1 MEQGKNQTF
10 SREINLK
17 LTLQLLRERSYS
29 GTELATTLHL
39 SHATASSII
48 KELEK
53 VGIIRQEMST
63 SLFGYGRKRV
73 NYELNPHYGLI
84 LGINISNFHA
94 NISLLD
100 ITQKVLVSSELLIA
114 RYDKDAIYDLI
125 LSSSKLVMDNNK
137 DNIPLKCIV
146 ITLPGMVNKADGD
159 LIISKQFDKEL
170 FSEKHYIQN
179 AFHKIFSSVPII
191 LENDNNVMTLGEK
204 SNGELKDVKN
214 GVYFNIDYGI
224 GGSFII
230 NNELYSGE
238 SGFAGEF
245 GLIPYYDGISFNPI
259 DELVS
264 LRALKEEAK
273 KILNR
278 EVERDE
284 LFLLYQNDSRIK
296 DIVLQS
302 AKIVGYSIR
311 QIANILDIHKF
322 VISGRVTNFGDEYLS
337 ILKEETSDM
346 VNHLNVVFSKIG
358 KDAEIFGTASLAIES
373 IIKDITKKDNE

>member
-29 GTELATTLHL
+29 GTELASTLHL

-48 KELEK
+48 KELEN
-53 VGIIRQEMST
+53 VGIIRQEMTT

-73 NYELNPHYGLI
+73 NYELNPNYGLI
-84 LGINISNFHA
+84 LGINISNLHA

-100 ITQKVLVSSELLIA
+100 ITQKVLVSQEILIN
-114 RYDKDAIYDLI
+114 RYDKDAIYELI
-125 LSSSKLVMDNNK
+125 LTSSKLVMDFNK

-146 ITLPGMVNKADGD
+146 ITLPGMVNKLDGD
-159 LIISKQFDKEL
+159 LISSKQFDEEL
-170 FSEKHYIQN
+170 FTEKHYIQN
-179 AFHKIFSSVPII
+179 AFHKMFSSVPII
-191 LENDNNVMTLGEK
+191 LENDNNVMALGEK
-204 SNGELKDVKN
+204 TNGELKDVKN

-224 GGSFII
+224 GGSFIM
-230 NNELYSGE
+230 NSELYSGE

-245 GLIPYYDGISFNPI
+245 GLISYYDGVSFNPI

-284 LFLLYQNDSRIK
+284 LFSLYLEDIRIK
-296 DIVLQS
+296 EIVLRS

-311 QIANILDIHKF
+311 QIATILDIHKF
-322 VISGRVTNFGDEYLS
+322 VISGRVTRFGEEYLAIVKS
-337 ILKEETSDM
+337 EISDM
-346 VNHLNVVFSKIG
+346 VNHLDVVFSSIG

-373 IIKDITKKDNE
+373 IIKDITRKDIE